1 MKSCTQRFVT
11 SSGKPAVLSK
21 WLGITSSRCGG
32 ISGSSSMVSNSQYRN
47 MYSTSSAMCYGTRC
61 LDTQSSPNNVLSSS
75 LSYQQRG
82 NCFGNNFIKTN
93 NNNTF
98 CLWSNKIASYHTSM
112 KFHDASSNPS
122 SPPTSEETA
131 PDQNQRIKEA
141 KKIIEERMRKS
152 STATS
157 LLTPMNANS
166 MMNMVKDKSVAI
178 VKAIP
183 SFSWK
188 VTVFTFNTLKTLILR
203 PSVVKDWYA
212 RAKEVTVSEFKHYVA
227 GSKLLVSDIKY
238 AFSLTTKVL
247 RGNALSRRERNQLL
261 RTVSDIFRLVPFVI
275 IVAVPFMEFTL
286 PILLKLFP
294 NMLPSQFEDGLKK
307 KEKLLKEVK
316 AKVELAKFL
325 QDTVELMVQD
335 LRASESVETVE
346 QSEELHNFIQKIRN
360 GESCSNDDI
369 VKFAKLFKDEI
380 TLDHMSRAQ
389 LVAMCKYM
397 GITPY
402 GSDAILRYR
411 LRSKLRRIKADDR
424 LIYWEGVNSLST
436 EELMYA
442 CKERGMK
449 IGVSKKEL
457 QKQLREWIELSFDKN
472 IPSSLLI
479 ISRAFVFNDKLQS
492 EEAIKMALG
501 SLSDE
506 VVEEVGLHTSSTQDY
521 EKKLASLKRNEKLIK
536 TEEEEKKKVAL
547 KEEIVAVAT
556 LAAAG
561 EALST
566 ATEAPTTVTEP
577 KVSLDPEF
585 EKEEVKKA
593 KEEKIRILNEILA
606 TLASRSSVEP
616 EREEL
621 EDLIS
626 DHIDLV
632 DQTKQDQEQPVASV
646 SRLSNRVGRLIE
658 QIEKDIDKVDESIA
672 DSLNLLDKDKD
683 GVITVDELRHALS
696 VLKEKPSEDLI
707 REIIDRIDADK
718 DGVIT
723 VKDIL
728 LEFKQGKLVN

>member
-1 MKSCTQRFVT
+1 
-11 SSGKPAVLSK
+11 
-21 WLGITSSRCGG
+21 
-32 ISGSSSMVSNSQYRN
+32 
-47 MYSTSSAMCYGTRC
+47 
-61 LDTQSSPNNVLSSS
+61 
-75 LSYQQRG
+75 
-82 NCFGNNFIKTN
+82 
-93 NNNTF
+93 
-98 CLWSNKIASYHTSM
+98 M
-112 KFHDASSNPS
+112 KFNDANPSNPS
-122 SPPTSEETA
+122 PSSEESTA
-131 PDQNQRIKEA
+131 DQNQRIKEA

-166 MMNMVKDKSVAI
+166 MMNMVKDKSIAI

-188 VTVFTFNTLKTLILR
+188 ATVFTFNTLKTLILR

-212 RAKEVTVSEFKHYVA
+212 RAKEVTVSEIKHYVA

-238 AFSLTTKVL
+238 AFSLTMKVL

-275 IVAVPFMEFTL
+275 IVIVPFMEFAL
-286 PILLKLFP
+286 PVLLKLFP
-294 NMLPSQFEDGLKK
+294 NMLPSQFEDSLKK

-335 LRASESVETVE
+335 LRASESEETVE
-346 QSEELHNFIQKIRN
+346 QSEELNNFIQKIRN
-360 GESCSNDDI
+360 GESCSNEDI

-501 SLSDE
+501 SLSDD
-506 VVEEVGLHTSSTQDY
+506 VVEEVGLHTSSIQDY

-536 TEEEEKKKVAL
+536 TEEEEKKKVVL
-547 KEEIVAVAT
+547 KEEVVAAVAT
-556 LAAAG
+556 SAAG
-561 EALST
+561 EVLSA
-566 ATEAPTTVTEP
+566 ATEAPAVIEP

-696 VLKEKPSEDLI
+696 VLKEKPSEELI
-707 REIIDRIDADK
+707 REIINRIDADK

-728 LEFKQGKLVN
+728 LEFKQGKLKE